1 MRPRTRIR
9 AVALTSA
16 AALAL
21 WGCLGQEDEGD
32 QRVEIFG
39 GITGEE
45 EAGLVREA
53 VAEIA
58 EATGIDVRYEPSRD
72 FSTLIRSRVRGGD
85 APEIALF
92 PQPGL
97 LLDMS
102 PDLAPF
108 DEAGIDVE
116 ALSGT
121 LIPGFLDS
129 ATRDG
134 QVYGAPVNMAVKSL
148 VWYPKQAF
156 EDAGYEVPETHAE
169 LLELSD
175 QIVSDGGTPWCV
187 GIESGPDTGWPA
199 TDWLEDYVLRTAGPD
214 AYDQWVAGELGF
226 ASPEVTEAAE
236 TAGDILLNDDYVDG
250 GGRAIVNTPF
260 GDAPRDM
267 FDEEPGCWLHRQASF
282 ITTFFP
288 EEVQEDLDEV
298 AGVFMLPPVE
308 GGFDGTPVLGSG
320 DFAALFDADND
331 NAVEVMEYLTSDRF
345 GGPWAR
351 GGGFQSPHTTFDVG
365 EYPDET
371 TREIAEQ
378 TNDADV
384 FRFDGS
390 DLMPGAV
397 GTGSFWEGM
406 VDWIGGRKDLDEVL
420 SDIDDSWPQ

>member
-1 MRPRTRIR
+1 VDPDRFRGGNDAFPGHWWAYPANWHTLPESALEERETLDVVLRAIEALPPAQRTVIAMRDIQGCGPDEVC
-9 AVALTSA
+9 AVLEISD
-16 AALAL
+16 
-21 WGCLGQEDEGD
+21 GN
-32 QRVEIFG
+32 QRVLLHR
-39 GITGEE
+39 
-45 EAGLVREA
+45 A
-53 VAEIA
+53 
-58 EATGIDVRYEPSRD
+58 
-72 FSTLIRSRVRGGD
+72 RSRVRGGD

-308 GGFDGTPVLGSG
+308 GHVITDDMVEH
-320 DFAALFDADND
+320 AL
-331 NAVEVMEYLTSDRF
+331 
-345 GGPWAR
+345 
-351 GGGFQSPHTTFDVG
+351 
-365 EYPDET
+365 
-371 TREIAEQ
+371 AEQ
-378 TNDADV
+378 
-384 FRFDGS
+384 
-390 DLMPGAV
+390 
-397 GTGSFWEGM
+397 
-406 VDWIGGRKDLDEVL
+406 
-420 SDIDDSWPQ
+420 